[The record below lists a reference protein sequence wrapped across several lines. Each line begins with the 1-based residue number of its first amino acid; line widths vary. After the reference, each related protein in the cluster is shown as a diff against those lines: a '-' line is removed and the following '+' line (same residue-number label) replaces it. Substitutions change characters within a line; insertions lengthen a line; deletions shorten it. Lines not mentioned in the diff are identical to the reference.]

1 MKNTQETLRIKDSI
15 KEAILYIAFELSHR
29 KWKPVMELFA
39 WRDFKNGRQIG
50 ALSGLTPTPYDS
62 GAGQREQSI
71 SKAGNE
77 RVRTLAVE
85 MAWVW
90 LRFQPQSRHD
100 LHNRGT
106 CKIMKICVCIKKL
119 RISQVSPFFG

>member
-1 MKNTQETLRIKDSI
+1 MKKTQETLRIKDSI

-29 KWKPVMELFA
+29 KWKLVMEFFA
-39 WRDFKNGRQIG
+39 WRDFKNGKQIG
-50 ALSGLTPTPYDS
+50 TLSGLTPTPYDR
-62 GAGQREQSI
+62 GASQREQDI

-77 RVRTLAVE
+77 RVE

-106 CKIMKICVCIKKL
+106 CKIMKICVCIKQL